1 MLFVFEGTVDE
12 LKETIKCKA
21 KELGKEIVVYDNEP
35 SRLEIGFMRLGHSG
49 GRFFIADVTEENDR
63 VILKGETK
71 DIYENQ
77 NVGEIGRICSEA
89 SSYLLGYVFL
99 EIPLLLLWLMIKDI
113 VGIWVPLVLPVI
125 YLVIRR
131 LLNRKEDEKLDKE
144 FAEFMALCTAYTSS
158 EQHWDDVYKKLDL
171 AGGMLQ
177 SICDDDQDMLVITYE
192 DGMYIDVGYIE
203 EEKTYYITVVEQE
216 TMEAWNNPL
225 GVFSTCDKSRL
236 PNELQK
242 AIHTFRSI

>member
-12 LKETIKCKA
+12 LKEAIKCKA

-63 VILKGETK
+63 IILKGETK
-71 DIYENQ
+71 DVYESQ
-77 NVGEIGRICSEA
+77 NDGEIGRICSEA
-89 SSYLLGYVFL
+89 SSYLLAYVFL
-99 EIPLLLLWLMIKDI
+99 EIPLLLLWLLIKDS
-113 VGIWVPLVLPVI
+113 VGVWVPLVLPVI
-125 YLVIRR
+125 YLVIRN

-144 FAEFMALCTAYTSS
+144 FAEFMTLCTAYTSG

-177 SICDDDQDMLVITYE
+177 SICDDDQDMLVVTYE

-203 EEKTYYITVVEQE
+203 EDKTYYITVVEQE

-242 AIHTFRSI
+242 AIHTFRNI